1 MKFSDVVRSGVIGCA
16 MAFAVGCAGTI
27 EDPEANDFERLAQSE
42 ENLLRAVDPSK
53 ELLITD
59 FSVIEAPEE
68 TTFDSTHPSGTTKSG
83 AWSFGRLI
91 HNMLPKGDRDSAAAA
106 SRFVYN
112 WLGQWEQD
120 QQPNPLVVSLSGK
133 RTRVR
138 DFVIEPWKR
147 ASGCAEGTSDNDCV
161 LDMGKAPFRLVA
173 IVYRPDLRQLAADGK
188 PGHAGEGRFVFNLL
202 VDGKPVKETV
212 IFEYSLPIR
221 TNMHVLTWAYRWHL
235 LGAFPFGGTY
245 NALLRTITND
255 FSGPDQDLR
264 RPNGNALNQLR
275 TNELALKHRAG
286 CASPAVPPALCP
298 PAESTSA
305 PTQKLWEFREF
316 HITAAGLTQVPMA
329 QEPSR
334 DFDVAERKD
343 GTRVIGTGT
352 RSNELAKWMLDNQA
366 AILAGKHKVP
376 SEWLANSSYVGS
388 GVPAWGQVSSSLKQ
402 FKYVSGSTE
411 TIVPEAVRASFALN
425 TCAGCHRH
433 EANAAT
439 GSAPTP
445 TFLHITDPRALDPS
459 EANDQA
465 AIAAAAGGRA
475 TIISDFLAKEIAVDG
490 PRTQDLANLL
500 RSKPW
505 DLKGFAGLKVCK
517 GHDSY

>member
-1 MKFSDVVRSGVIGCA
+1 L
-16 MAFAVGCAGTI
+16 FAALATATAACSGTI
-27 EDPEANDFERLAQSE
+27 DEVEGAEDFDRLATSE
-42 ENLLRAVDPSK
+42 ENLSRAVDASK

-59 FSVIEAPEE
+59 LSVIESAEE
-68 TTFDSTHPSGTTKSG
+68 TTFDSSHPSGTTKRG
-83 AWSFGRLI
+83 AWSFGRAM

-112 WLGQWEQD
+112 WLGQWEAD
-120 QQPNPLVVSLSGK
+120 QQPNGLVSNSGA

-138 DFVIEPWKR
+138 DFVINPWKI
-147 ASGCAEGTSDNDCV
+147 ASGCTVATPDADCV

-173 IVYRPDLRQLAADGK
+173 IVYRPDLRKLATDTA

-212 IFEYSLPIR
+212 IFEYSLPIF

-245 NALLRTITND
+245 NALLRTITNS
-255 FSGPDQDLR
+255 FSGPDADPR
-264 RPNGNALNQLR
+264 RQNGNALNQLR
-275 TNELALKHRAG
+275 TNEVALKHVAG

-298 PAESTSA
+298 PAESTA
-305 PTQKLWEFREF
+305 FPTQKLWELREF
-316 HITAAGLTQVPMA
+316 HITSAGLTQVPMA

-334 DFDVAERKD
+334 DFDTVVRKD
-343 GTRVIGTGT
+343 GPTRVIGTGT
-352 RSNELAKWMLDNQA
+352 RSNELAQWMLANQA
-366 AILAGKHKVP
+366 DILAGKHTVP
-376 SEWLANSSYVGS
+376 AAWLANSSYVGS
-388 GVPAWGQVSSSLKQ
+388 GVSAWGAGLG
-402 FKYVSGSTE
+402 FNYNDGSTV
-411 TIVPEAVRASFALN
+411 TPVPEAVRASFALN

-439 GSAPTP
+439 GASATP
-445 TFLHITDPRALDPS
+445 TFLHITDPRALDPA

-465 AIAAAAGGRA
+465 AIAAAGGARN
-475 TIISDFLAKEIAVDG
+475 TVISDFLAKEIAVGG
-490 PRTQDLANLL
+490 PRYNDLASLL
-500 RSKPW
+500 HVKPW

-517 GHDSY
+517 GHTD